1 MRVSSRYRVI
11 VDERLLTF
19 VMFGVI
25 SLSGIVFIEPA
36 PYDVALLVTGFLAL
50 LLGLRIPAKLAPLI
64 ICFAIIIIF
73 GFVASLYSSNL
84 TESAMHIV
92 TTSYLIVGTV
102 ILAAFIAAMPLK
114 AIACVMNGYVAAAL
128 IATVLGLIG
137 YFELIPGAY
146 EKFTLY
152 GRLRGTFKD
161 PNVFGPF
168 LIAPLLYLIF
178 QAITNPGKYLPL
190 QLLGSLIFTAGIFLS
205 FSRGAWGHLV
215 VSGLV
220 LIPMILMVLPN
231 NRSRLRLVFL
241 LLLGL
246 AALGLLLVA
255 LLGSSTIADMF
266 SQRAQLTQ
274 AYDVGGRGRFDG
286 QKLALDWVL
295 SRPLGTG
302 RGEFSRV
309 WGEQAH
315 NVYIS
320 QFLFSGWPGGFAY
333 IAMIILTL
341 IRASVFLRYNLA
353 TRSYLIVLLA
363 TFCGL
368 IFQGFFVDTDHWRHF
383 YLVTAAIWGL
393 TSAPW
398 AFQEIEKITTAR
410 IHSGRS
416 L

>member
-1 MRVSSRYRVI
+1 MRISSRHTPI
-11 VDERLLTF
+11 AGERLLLWA
-19 VMFGVI
+19 MFGVI
-25 SLSGIVFIEPA
+25 SMSGIVFIEPA
-36 PYDVALLVTGFLAL
+36 PYDLALLATGLLAL
-50 LLGLRIPAKLAPLI
+50 LLGLRIPAKLTPLI
-64 ICFAIIIIF
+64 ICFTLIITF

-84 TESAMHIV
+84 TDSALHIV

-102 ILAAFIAAMPLK
+102 ILAAFIAATPLK
-114 AIACVMNGYVAAAL
+114 AIVCVMNGYVAAAL
-128 IATVLGLIG
+128 IATVLGLVG

-146 EKFTLY
+146 EKFTLF

-178 QAITNPGKYLPL
+178 QALTQPGKHLPL
-190 QLLGSLIFTAGIFLS
+190 QLLGSLILAAGIFLS

-215 VSGLV
+215 ISGLV
-220 LIPMILMVLPN
+220 LIPMILMVLPD

-241 LLLGL
+241 ALLGL

-255 LLGSSTIADMF
+255 LLGSSTIADLF

-295 SRPLGTG
+295 SMPLGSG
-302 RGEFSRV
+302 WGEFARF

-320 QFLFSGWPGGFAY
+320 QFMFSGWPGGFAY

-341 IRASVFLRYNLA
+341 IRALVFLRYNLA
-353 TRSYLIVLLA
+353 TRPYLIILLA

-383 YLVTAAIWGL
+383 YLVVAAIWGL

-398 AFQEIEKITTAR
+398 AFQEIEKNHIPP
-410 IHSGRS
+410 SRS
-416 L
+416 RRPL